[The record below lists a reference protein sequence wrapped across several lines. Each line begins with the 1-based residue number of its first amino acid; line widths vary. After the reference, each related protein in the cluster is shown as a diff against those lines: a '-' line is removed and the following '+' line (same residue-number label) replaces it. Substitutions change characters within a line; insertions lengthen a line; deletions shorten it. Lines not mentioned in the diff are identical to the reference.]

1 MSSATAPC
9 QTATHV
15 TLKETFENLSKGCKC
30 NREVR
35 AKSKMVNVCLKQNYV
50 AAKAQH
56 EELKLKYS
64 RSEGNWVFVCLD
76 VTSRKGKVWDSDV
89 LQRPSQMA
97 AGRMNMITALLT
109 FCSLG
114 PGLQGRAGKKG
125 GKIWAGWQTPPSSK
139 LAPLFCPLPNPLTLC
154 SMPLL
159 TSSEGW

>member
-1 MSSATAPC
+1 MKGKKWQSKWSSTSSATAPP
-9 QTATHV
+9 TATHV
-15 TLKETFENLSKGCKC
+15 ILKETFENLSKVGKC

-35 AKSKMVNVCLKQNYV
+35 AKSEMVNVCLKQNYV

-97 AGRMNMITALLT
+97 AGRVNMITALLT

-125 GKIWAGWQTPPSSK
+125 GKRWAGRLHPR
-139 LAPLFCPLPNPLTLC
+139 ANLPHFFVHCRTH
-154 SMPLL
+154 
-159 TSSEGW
+159 